1 MDFRPTDSLSDSPRA
16 DYAPPTQMSKT
27 LAQWEIDAL
36 LSSLGNEEAGGAGG
50 AGGAPSAAERSVK
63 LYDFRRPDKFSK
75 EHIRAIQNIHE
86 TFARVTASSLSSYLR
101 ATTTVSLSSI
111 EQVVYDEYVHQ
122 LANPTLVN
130 LIELQPLS
138 GRIVVEMNMSL
149 GLAML
154 DRMMGGPGQA
164 NVRRGEFTDIE
175 MALLRSLGT
184 TISAGLKDG
193 WGAVADLQPVLV
205 ETVLNADLV
214 QAALPGD
221 IAALLLFEIHTLGMS
236 GTISI
241 CVPHPVIEPLMD
253 RLNTQAWFSSGVRN
267 GGSEDDRLKL
277 ADGIRGARLPISV
290 ELGSTTITVG
300 ELLDVRLGDV
310 IRLDRSADNE
320 LPVLAGKRARFVGRP
335 GTLGGN
341 RAIQI
346 TGVPNSLIELLETA
360 A

>member
-1 MDFRPTDSLSDSPRA
+1 
-16 DYAPPTQMSKT
+16 MSKT
-27 LAQWEIDAL
+27 LSQWEIDAL
-36 LSSLGNEEAGGAGG
+36 LSSLGNEEAGPGASGTAG
-50 AGGAPSAAERSVK
+50 AAQDRTVK

-86 TFARVTASSLSSYLR
+86 QFARVTASSLSSYLR
-101 ATTTVSLSSI
+101 SATTVSLSSI

-122 LANPTLVN
+122 LSNPTLVN
-130 LIELQPLS
+130 LVELQPLA
-138 GRIVVEMNMSL
+138 GRIVVEMNMNI

-154 DRMMGGPGQA
+154 DRMMGGPGQ
-164 NVRRGEFTDIE
+164 VQPRRGELTDIE
-175 MALLRSLGT
+175 MALLRTLGGT
-184 TISAGLKDG
+184 LSAGLRDG
-193 WGAVADLQPVLV
+193 WAAVADLQPVLV

-221 IAALLLFEIHTLGMS
+221 IAALLLFEIHTLGLS

-253 RLNTQAWFSSGVRN
+253 RLNTQAWFSSTSRKA
-267 GGSEDDRLKL
+267 GSEDDRLKL
-277 ADGIRGARLPISV
+277 ADGLRTAKLPVTV

-300 ELLDVRLGDV
+300 ELLDVRPGDV
-310 IRLDRSADNE
+310 IRLDRSADGE

-341 RAIQI
+341 RAVQV
-346 TGVPNSLIELLETA
+346 TGVPNSLLELLEGA

>member
-1 MDFRPTDSLSDSPRA
+1 
-16 DYAPPTQMSKT
+16 MSKT
-27 LAQWEIDAL
+27 LSQWEIDVL
-36 LSSLGNEEAGGAGG
+36 LNSIGSEED
-50 AGGAPSAAERSVK
+50 APSASGSGTPTLADRSIK

-101 ATTTVSLSSI
+101 STTTVSLSSI
-111 EQVVYDEYVHQ
+111 EQVVYDEYIHQ

-130 LIELQPLS
+130 LIELQPLA
-138 GRIVVEMNMSL
+138 GRIVVEMNMNL

-164 NVRRGEFTDIE
+164 NMRRGELTDIE
-175 MALLRSLGT
+175 MALLRSLGA

-193 WGAVADLQPVLV
+193 WTAVADLQPALV

-253 RLNTQAWFSSGVRN
+253 RLNTQAWFSSSSRKS
-267 GGSEDDRLKL
+267 GSDDDRIRLS
-277 ADGIRGARLPISV
+277 DGIRGARLPV
-290 ELGSTTITVG
+290 AVQLGSTSITVG
-300 ELLDVRLGDV
+300 ELLEIRAGDV
-310 IRLDRSADNE
+310 LRLDRGVDGE
-320 LPVLAGKRARFVGRP
+320 LPILAGKRARFVGRP

-341 RAIQI
+341 RAIQV
-346 TGVPNSLIELLETA
+346 TGVSAALVELFQDVA
-360 A
+360 

>member
-1 MDFRPTDSLSDSPRA
+1 
-16 DYAPPTQMSKT
+16 MSKT
-27 LAQWEIDAL
+27 LSQWEIDAL
-36 LSSLGNEEAGGAGG
+36 LNSIGSEEAGAGHGG
-50 AGGAPSAAERSVK
+50 ASGGGTVMPVASDRTIK
-63 LYDFRRPDKFSK
+63 LYDFRRPDRFSK

-101 ATTTVSLSSI
+101 SATTVSLSSI

-138 GRIVVEMNMSL
+138 GRIVVEMNMNL

-154 DRMMGGPGQA
+154 DRMMGGPGA
-164 NVRRGEFTDIE
+164 ATTRRNELTDIE
-175 MALLRSLGT
+175 MALLRSLGA
-184 TISAGLKDG
+184 TISAGLRDG
-193 WGAVADLQPVLV
+193 WTAVADLQPVLV

-221 IAALLLFEIHTLGMS
+221 IAALLLFEIHTLGLS

-253 RLNTQAWFSSGVRN
+253 RLNTQAWFSGGSRKS
-267 GGSEDDRLKL
+267 GSEDDRLKL
-277 ADGIRGARLPISV
+277 AEGIRGARLPIAV
-290 ELGSTTITVG
+290 ELGSTSITVG
-300 ELLDVRLGDV
+300 ELLEIRIDDV
-310 IRLDRSADNE
+310 IRLDRGIEGE
-320 LPVLAGKRARFVGRP
+320 LPIVAGKRARFMGRP

-341 RAIQI
+341 RAIQV
-346 TGVPNSLIELLETA
+346 TSLPNSLLDLLEDVA
-360 A
+360 

>member
-1 MDFRPTDSLSDSPRA
+1 
-16 DYAPPTQMSKT
+16 MSKT
-27 LAQWEIDAL
+27 LSQWEIDAL
-36 LSSLGNEEAGGAGG
+36 LNSIGGEESGTPS
-50 AGGAPSAAERSVK
+50 AGGAPSIADRSIK

-101 ATTTVSLSSI
+101 STTTVSLSSI

-122 LANPTLVN
+122 LSNPTLVN
-130 LIELQPLS
+130 LVELQPLA
-138 GRIVVEMNMSL
+138 GRIVVEMNMNL

-154 DRMMGGPGQA
+154 DRMMGGAGQM
-164 NVRRGEFTDIE
+164 NLRRSELTDIE
-175 MALLRSLGT
+175 LALLRSLGA
-184 TISAGLKDG
+184 TISAGLRDG
-193 WGAVADLQPVLV
+193 WTAVADLQPVLV

-253 RLNTQAWFSSGVRN
+253 RLNTQAWFSASSRKH
-267 GGSEDDRLKL
+267 GSEDDRLKL
-277 ADGIRGARLPISV
+277 ADSIRDARLPISV

-300 ELLDVRLGDV
+300 ELLDIRSGDV
-310 IRLDRSADNE
+310 IRLDRNAEAE
-320 LPVLAGKRARFVGRP
+320 LPIRAGKRARFVGRP
-335 GTLGGN
+335 GILGGN
-341 RAIQI
+341 RAIQV
-346 TGVPNSLIELLETA
+346 TGVPASLLDLLEEVA
-360 A
+360 

>member
-1 MDFRPTDSLSDSPRA
+1 
-16 DYAPPTQMSKT
+16 MSKT
-27 LAQWEIDAL
+27 LSQWEIDAL
-36 LSSLGNEEAGGAGG
+36 LNSIGGDETPSTAGGS
-50 AGGAPSAAERSVK
+50 APSPSDGRNVK

-122 LANPTLVN
+122 LSNPTLVN

-138 GRIVVEMNMSL
+138 GRIVVEMNMNL

-154 DRMMGGPGQA
+154 DRMMGGPGQ
-164 NVRRGEFTDIE
+164 VTQRRNELTDIE
-175 MALLRSLGT
+175 MALLRSLGGT
-184 TISAGLKDG
+184 VSAGLKDG
-193 WGAVADLQPVLV
+193 WAAVADLQPILV

-221 IAALLLFEIHTLGMS
+221 IAALLLFEIHTMGMS
-236 GTISI
+236 GMLSI

-253 RLNTQAWFSSGVRN
+253 RLNTQSWFSSGSRK
-267 GGSEDDRLKL
+267 GDSADDRSKIV
-277 ADGIRGARLPISV
+277 DGLNHARLPITV

-300 ELLDVRLGDV
+300 ELLDLREGDV
-310 IRLDRSADNE
+310 IRLDRAAEGE
-320 LPVLAGKRARFVGRP
+320 LPVRAGKRARFVGRP

-341 RAIQI
+341 RAIQV
-346 TGVPNSLIELLETA
+346 TGLPNSLLDLLETA

>member
-1 MDFRPTDSLSDSPRA
+1 
-16 DYAPPTQMSKT
+16 MSKT
-27 LAQWEIDAL
+27 LSQWEIDAL
-36 LSSLGNEEAGGAGG
+36 LSSLGNEEAGPGASSSTPG
-50 AGGAPSAAERSVK
+50 AAQDRSVK

-101 ATTTVSLSSI
+101 SATTVSLSSI

-122 LANPTLVN
+122 LSNPTLVN
-130 LIELQPLS
+130 LVELQPLA
-138 GRIVVEMNMSL
+138 GRIVVEMNMNI
-149 GLAML
+149 GMAML
-154 DRMMGGPGQA
+154 DRMMGGPGQMQA
-164 NVRRGEFTDIE
+164 RRGERTDIE
-175 MALLRSLGT
+175 MALLRTLGGT
-184 TISAGLKDG
+184 VSAGLRDG
-193 WGAVADLQPVLV
+193 WAAVADLQPVLV

-221 IAALLLFEIHTLGMS
+221 IAALLLFEIHTLGLS

-253 RLNTQAWFSSGVRN
+253 RLNTQAWFSSGSRKA
-267 GGSEDDRLKL
+267 GSEDDRLKL
-277 ADGIRGARLPISV
+277 ADGLRNAKLPVTV

-300 ELLDVRLGDV
+300 ELLDIRAGDV
-310 IRLDRSADNE
+310 IRLDRNADGE
-320 LPVLAGKRARFVGRP
+320 LPILAGKRARFLGRP

-341 RAIQI
+341 RAVQV
-346 TGVPNSLIELLETA
+346 TGVPNSLLELLEGA

>member
-1 MDFRPTDSLSDSPRA
+1 
-16 DYAPPTQMSKT
+16 MSKT
-27 LAQWEIDAL
+27 LSQWEVDAL
-36 LSSLGNEEAGGAGG
+36 LNSIGSEDS
-50 AGGAPSAAERSVK
+50 GAPAPGAVPVGSDRTIK

-86 TFARVTASSLSSYLR
+86 TFARVTASTLSSYLR
-101 ATTTVSLSSI
+101 SATTVSLSSI
-111 EQVVYDEYVHQ
+111 EQVVYEEYVHQ
-122 LANPTLVN
+122 LSNPTLVN
-130 LIELQPLS
+130 LVELQPLA
-138 GRIVVEMNMSL
+138 GRIVVEMNMNL

-154 DRMMGGPGQA
+154 DRMMGGAGQT
-164 NVRRGEFTDIE
+164 NLRRTEPTDIE
-175 MALLRSLGT
+175 MALLRSLGA
-184 TISAGLKDG
+184 TISSGLRDG
-193 WGAVADLQPVLV
+193 WTAVADLQPVLV

-253 RLNTQAWFSSGVRN
+253 HLNTQAWFSASSKKN
-267 GGSEDDRLKL
+267 GSENDRLKL
-277 ADGIRGARLPISV
+277 ADSVRAARLPISV

-300 ELLDVRLGDV
+300 ELLEIRKDDV
-310 IRLDRSADNE
+310 IRLDRNVEAE
-320 LPVLAGKRARFVGRP
+320 LPVRAGRRARFLGRP

-346 TGVPNSLIELLETA
+346 TGIPASLLELLEEVA
-360 A
+360 

>member
-1 MDFRPTDSLSDSPRA
+1 
-16 DYAPPTQMSKT
+16 MSKT

-36 LSSLGNEEAGGAGG
+36 LSSLGNEDAGSIGGGASGSTG
-50 AGGAPSAAERSVK
+50 VERSVK

-86 TFARVTASSLSSYLR
+86 TFARVTANTLSSYLR
-101 ATTTVSLSSI
+101 ASTQVTLSSI

-122 LANPTLVN
+122 LSSPTLVN

-138 GRIVVEMNMSL
+138 GRIVVEMNMDL
-149 GLAML
+149 GLAMM
-154 DRMMGGPGQA
+154 DRMMGGPGQT
-164 NVRRGEFTDIE
+164 NTRRGEFTDIE

-184 TISAGLKDG
+184 TITAGLKDG
-193 WGAVADLQPVLV
+193 WSAVADLQPVLV

-214 QAALPGD
+214 QAALSGD

-253 RLNTQAWFSSGVRN
+253 RLNTQAWFSSGARS

-277 ADGIRGARLPISV
+277 ADGIRGARLPITV
-290 ELGSTTITVG
+290 ELGSTVLSVG

-310 IRLDRSADNE
+310 IRLDRSANSE

-341 RAIQI
+341 RAVQI
-346 TGVPNSLIELLETA
+346 TGVSNSLIEQMETA